1 MNEQMMSDPRI
12 QQAVQEAVAGLA
24 DNEDLN
30 PRVIASMIRMFEY
43 VLQHPEAYPE
53 LLQSAMQSGAME
65 PGDMPEEFDETL
77 VAIVLMALKM
87 LQQQGGQR
95 EEQDIPAFACGGLN
109 RIAAQGRRG
118 DSQLAHINPFEAR
131 LLESYGASGGI
142 NPRTGLQEFGFLSK
156 VWKGVKSVVKAVTPI
171 AAVFVAP
178 YLAPALGGGL
188 MGAMG
193 AGAITG
199 GLSATITGDNI
210 GRGALMG
217 GLGGGLTGGLGE
229 TIGGYLAPSLSGT
242 TQQLIGSGLV
252 GGLSGMAN
260 GQGFAQGA
268 VGSALGNYL
277 GKQVSG
283 MGGAG
288 ALGAGVRQGGQT
300 LGNLLTLGV
309 NPRQALLGGA
319 LAGVATGMGYGPGQ
333 KPSEI
338 ATAAAP
344 TTQDVASSLPTFD
357 PTTGQM
363 VNTAAAT
370 MPAFDP
376 TTGQMAGAGQAAG
389 APADSGFGL
398 NAKTAGLGLSL
409 MSMMGSAKTPQEVQ
423 QATQTMSPE
432 QKEYFNR
439 VAPTWDWNQ
448 LQAEASKRG
457 MGLGQYIAS
466 DWNTLSAPA
475 YNIPKKL
482 AMGGLSMLAQGGGSG
497 RDDTIDARLS
507 DGEYVFD
514 AETTALLGDG
524 SVKEGAR
531 RLDQMRE
538 RIRQHKGK
546 SLSRGKI
553 SPNAKSPL
561 AYLKGAA

>member
-24 DNEDLN
+24 DNPDLN

-65 PGDMPEEFDETL
+65 PGDMPEQFDETL
-77 VAIVLMALKM
+77 VAIVLMALKQ
-87 LQQQGGQR
+87 LQAQSSQQ
-95 EEQDIPAFACGGLN
+95 EEQPVPAFACGGLN
-109 RIAAQGRRG
+109 SIAAQGRRG
-118 DSQLAHINPFEAR
+118 DSQLAHVNPFEAR

-156 VWKGVKSVVKAVTPI
+156 VWKGVKSVVKAVAPI
-171 AAVFVAP
+171 AAVFAAP
-178 YLAPALGGGL
+178 YLAPMLGGGL

-193 AGAITG
+193 AGALTG
-199 GLSATITGDNI
+199 GLSAAITGDNI

-217 GLGGGLTGGLGE
+217 GLGGGLSGGLGE

-268 VGSALGNYL
+268 VGGVMGGYL
-277 GKQVSG
+277 GRQVSG

-333 KPSEI
+333 KPSEA
-338 ATAAAP
+338 ATSP
-344 TTQDVASSLPTFD
+344 TSGDSGMGSSIPTFD

-363 VNTAAAT
+363 VNPMQATAAE
-370 MPAFDP
+370 
-376 TTGQMAGAGQAAG
+376 
-389 APADSGFGL
+389 SGFGL

-409 MSMMGSAKTPQEVQ
+409 VSALGSAKTPQEVA
-423 QATQTMSPE
+423 QASSSMSPE
-432 QKEYFNR
+432 QREYFNR
-439 VAPTWDWNQ
+439 VAPTWDWTK
-448 LQAEASKRG
+448 LQNEAAQRG
-457 MGLGQYIAS
+457 VGLGAYIAS
-466 DWNTLSAPA
+466 DWNKLSSQE
-475 YNIPKKL
+475 YNNPQSVKL
-482 AMGGLSMLAQGGGSG
+482 SRGGLGMVANLAQGGGSG

-538 RIRQHKGK
+538 RVRQHKGK